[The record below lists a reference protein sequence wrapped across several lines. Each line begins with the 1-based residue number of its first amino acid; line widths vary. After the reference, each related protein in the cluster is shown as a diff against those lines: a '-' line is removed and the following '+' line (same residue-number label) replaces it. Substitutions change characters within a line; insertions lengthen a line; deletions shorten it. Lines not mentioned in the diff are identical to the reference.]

1 MGQKQVAFEK
11 TKHKQETL
19 AFGDISPRWAK
30 RLEVHCNNFIPLF
43 AWESTIGRLVLF
55 FGVFF

>member
-19 AFGDISPRWAK
+19 AFDDISPRWAK
-30 RLEVHCNNFIPLF
+30 RLEERQELPVPMSIKWLRWWFEI
-43 AWESTIGRLVLF
+43 I
-55 FGVFF
+55 